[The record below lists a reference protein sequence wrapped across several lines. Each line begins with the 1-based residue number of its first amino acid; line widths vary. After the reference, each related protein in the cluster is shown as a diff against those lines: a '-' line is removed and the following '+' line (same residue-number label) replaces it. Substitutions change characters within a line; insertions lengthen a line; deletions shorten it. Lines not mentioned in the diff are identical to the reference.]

1 MNEVM
6 VLLNPK
12 ILGNHSEYADQL
24 NEQSI
29 EEPGERNI

>member
-12 ILGNHSEYADQL
+12 ILGNQSSYADQL

>member
-12 ILGNHSEYADQL
+12 ILGNQSSIADQL

-29 EEPGERNI
+29 EEPGGRNI